1 MYADGI
7 PPDGTPVVVVHS
19 LSVEITILHFLL
31 AGIILTSVLVG
42 FWFGISNYI
51 SKEKVI

>member
-19 LSVEITILHFLL
+19 LSIETTVVHFLL

-42 FWFGISNYI
+42 LGFQIIFR
-51 SKEKVI
+51 KRK